1 MYRCTPI
8 QNRQREGRAGQVFQ
22 SLFKTLH
29 VSGEGPPTGDYEMP
43 KEDAL
48 PLLLEAISWKKS
60 FPIIGISEA
69 NRIQYY
75 HELEALAL
83 IRKAASVDFNLT
95 SFGQDILRHTC
106 DLRGNIVGAI
116 VG

>member
-1 MYRCTPI
+1 
-8 QNRQREGRAGQVFQ
+8 
-22 SLFKTLH
+22 
-29 VSGEGPPTGDYEMP
+29 MP

-60 FPIIGISEA
+60 FPIIGISEVK
-69 NRIQYY
+69 RIQYY

-83 IRKAASVDFNLT
+83 IRKAAPVDFNIT